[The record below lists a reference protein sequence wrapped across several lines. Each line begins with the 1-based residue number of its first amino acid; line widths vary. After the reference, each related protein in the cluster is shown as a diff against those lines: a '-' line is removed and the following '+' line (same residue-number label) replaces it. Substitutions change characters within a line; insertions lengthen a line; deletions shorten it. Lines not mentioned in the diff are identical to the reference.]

1 MSSTEII
8 FRVVDET
15 NCPYYKA
22 DDEFKLSGNA
32 LSLEL
37 DKEQTFI
44 STAIV
49 RFPDGRTACR
59 ILIGDLTN
67 VLVQYKNIDK
77 IPPVEMEC
85 SGCSGLIRV
94 QMGNKNRFAVNSI
107 TDSTSEKNDLIASLL
122 SNFSIFESVDEF
134 NIRDIVP
141 LLKIKRYPKGAIV
154 LRKGTPAQNFYILLS
169 GTAEVLD
176 DRGICLCRLSKSDVF
191 GEMSLISGDPVGATI
206 KVAEPA
212 SIVAIQ
218 GSDFKDIIR
227 KFPSVQMYL
236 ARLLTKRLAASN
248 GQRTEMNAP
257 GMSGDLSQMSAT
269 ELLQALE
276 LSQKSGKLTLTL
288 AKGSAQLLI
297 KSGNLIRADY
307 GNRAG
312 KEAIFEILK
321 EREGRFTFSPDF
333 PEDQLDA
340 PKIGSLMEILLD
352 TSRMID
358 EEGCVYGH
366 DPSHGA
372 MQPDNL

>member
-1 MSSTEII
+1 MSSTEIA
-8 FRVVDET
+8 FRVVNET
-15 NCPYYKA
+15 NCPFYMA

-32 LSLEL
+32 LFLEL

-44 STAIV
+44 STTIV
-49 RFPDGRTACR
+49 RFPGDRTACS

-77 IPPVEMEC
+77 IPPIEMEC
-85 SGCSGLIRV
+85 SGCSGFVRV
-94 QMGNKNRFAVNSI
+94 EIGNKNRFTLNSI
-107 TDSTSEKNDLIASLL
+107 TESVSEKNDLIACLL

-134 NIRDIVP
+134 SLRYIVP
-141 LLKIKRYPKGAIV
+141 LLKIQRYPRGSII
-154 LRKGTPAQNFYILLS
+154 LRKGAASKNLYILLS

-176 DRGICLCRLSKSDVF
+176 DSGVCLSRLSKCDVF

-212 SIVAIQ
+212 GIVTIQ
-218 GSDFKDIIR
+218 GSDFKDIVK
-227 KFPSVQMYL
+227 KFPSIQMYL
-236 ARLLTKRLAASN
+236 SRLLTKRLAASN
-248 GQRTEMNAP
+248 AQRTEINIS

-288 AKGSAQLLI
+288 PQGSAQLLM
-297 KSGNLIRADY
+297 KRGNLIRAEY
-307 GNRAG
+307 CNKAG
-312 KEAIFEILK
+312 KEAVFEILK
-321 EREGRFTFSPDF
+321 EREGRFTYSPEL

-352 TSRMID
+352 ASRMID
-358 EEGCVYGH
+358 EEGGEYPRIGR
-366 DPSHGA
+366 DG
-372 MQPDNL
+372 